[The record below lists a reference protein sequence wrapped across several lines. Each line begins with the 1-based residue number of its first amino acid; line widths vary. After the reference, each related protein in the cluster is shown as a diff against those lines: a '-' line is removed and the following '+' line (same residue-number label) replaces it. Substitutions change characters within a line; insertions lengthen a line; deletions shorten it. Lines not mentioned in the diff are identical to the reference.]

1 MAFFVG
7 ETKVDADKAEW
18 RVREILEAAGH
29 PQGKYCLLSQ
39 EGERLHPDDVVTVKE
54 DAKFT
59 AKPADEVPIEYQ
71 VNGEKQKTFRDTLSA
86 REILENVGEEA
97 GIAGS
102 VDDYHLQDLVAKVRY
117 DNLEHLVPVRPG
129 GQFVGIYNSKTPVA

>member
-1 MAFFVG
+1 MAFFVD
-7 ETKVDADKAEW
+7 KQKIDADKAEW

-59 AKPADEVPIEYQ
+59 AKPANEVPIEYR

-86 REILENVGEEA
+86 REILENAGKEA

-102 VDDYHLQDLVAKVRY
+102 VDDYHLQDLDTKVRY
-117 DNLEHLVPVRPG
+117 DDLTHPVPVRSG
-129 GQFVGIYNSKTPVA
+129 GQFVGIYSGKTPVS